1 MFEELK
7 GKKVLFISTK
17 NLDYLRNTQE
27 IRLLAEQASQ
37 LDVIAFPDK
46 SYPLRLMKV
55 FWKLLR
61 ARCRQY
67 QAVFV
72 GFAPQLVVPF
82 WGWKLKKSRLYI
94 DFFIS
99 MYDTLCFDRKKVSPA
114 SFLGKRLLGADRRT
128 LSRADVIVADTR
140 AHGEYFC
147 RELGADP
154 DKVKVLYLEADREI
168 YYPHRA
174 ERPREA
180 EGKYVV
186 LYFGSV
192 LPLQGVDIVLGAAEL
207 LKDRKEICF
216 YIIGPV
222 NGKLQAPQG
231 GNIHYI
237 PWLDQKKLS
246 DYIAFSD
253 LCLAGHFCASI
264 DKARR
269 TIPGKAYIYRAMEKP
284 MILGDNAAN
293 RELYSDREPGIY
305 FVEMGSSAKLAE
317 KIMAIK
323 KERDQN
329 ENFFEKN

>member
-46 SYPLRLMKV
+46 SYPLRLLKV
-55 FWKLLR
+55 FWKLLLTG
-61 ARCRQY
+61 CRQY

-174 ERPREA
+174 ERPWEA

-231 GNIHYI
+231 ENIHYI

-329 ENFFEKN
+329 EDFFEKN

>member
-46 SYPLRLMKV
+46 SYPLRLLKV
-55 FWKLLR
+55 FWKLLLTG
-61 ARCRQY
+61 CRQY

-99 MYDTLCFDRKKVSPA
+99 MYDTLCFDRKQVSPA

-174 ERPREA
+174 ERPWEA

-329 ENFFEKN
+329 EDFFEKN

>member
-55 FWKLLR
+55 FWKLLLTG
-61 ARCRQY
+61 CRQY

-82 WGWKLKKSRLYI
+82 WGWKLKKSRLYM

-99 MYDTLCFDRKKVSPA
+99 MYDTLCFDRKKVSPS

-174 ERPREA
+174 ERPWEA

-329 ENFFEKN
+329 EDFFEKN

>member
-1 MFEELK
+1 M
-7 GKKVLFISTK
+7 
-17 NLDYLRNTQE
+17 
-27 IRLLAEQASQ
+27 
-37 LDVIAFPDK
+37 
-46 SYPLRLMKV
+46 
-55 FWKLLR
+55 
-61 ARCRQY
+61 
-67 QAVFV
+67 
-72 GFAPQLVVPF
+72 
-82 WGWKLKKSRLYI
+82 
-94 DFFIS
+94 
-99 MYDTLCFDRKKVSPA
+99 
-114 SFLGKRLLGADRRT
+114 
-128 LSRADVIVADTR
+128 
-140 AHGEYFC
+140 
-147 RELGADP
+147 
-154 DKVKVLYLEADREI
+154 
-168 YYPHRA
+168 
-174 ERPREA
+174 
-180 EGKYVV
+180 
-186 LYFGSV
+186 
-192 LPLQGVDIVLGAAEL
+192 DIVLGAAEL

-329 ENFFEKN
+329 EDFFEKN